1 MFPPPKERTTAGQ
14 KDSYHLLGEYVYL
27 LVEDYFL
34 NQKADCQ
41 IDNTHDESEISK
53 LLKMH

>member
-41 IDNTHDESEISK
+41 NDNTHDESEISK

>member
-1 MFPPPKERTTAGQ
+1 MFPPPKELTTAGQ
-14 KDSYHLLGEYVYL
+14 KDSYHLLGEYIYL
-27 LVEDYFL
+27 LVVSS

-41 IDNTHDESEISK
+41 NDNTHDESEISK